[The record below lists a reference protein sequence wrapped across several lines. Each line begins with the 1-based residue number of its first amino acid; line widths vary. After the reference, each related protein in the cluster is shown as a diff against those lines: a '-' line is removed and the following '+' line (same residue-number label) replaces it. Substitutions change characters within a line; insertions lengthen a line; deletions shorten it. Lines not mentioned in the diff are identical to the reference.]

1 MSNRYLRAV
10 SSIVPSTDVDN
21 VIDFPIKSTTTSP
34 FDKMTVEIVL
44 AQHRAGTLP
53 EAVLIFLLAG
63 VGLRS

>member
-1 MSNRYLRAV
+1 MGNRYSRDILPV
-10 SSIVPSTDVDN
+10 THSTDVNN
-21 VIDFPIKSTTTSP
+21 VIDFPNSITTSP
-34 FDKMTVEIVL
+34 FDKLTVEIVL